1 MTDAVAQVKD
11 LTAKRDRARV
21 ALTRLQTQ
29 REAAEAAKEAAIKE
43 LKDEFNTTPDKA
55 PELLG
60 ELMAQRDILLSK
72 AEQDLS
78 RVNL

>member
-1 MTDAVAQVKD
+1 MTDAVAQVKE
-11 LTAKRDRARV
+11 LTAKRDKARV

-29 REAAEAAKEAAIKE
+29 REAAEATKEEAAKA
-43 LKDEFNTTPDKA
+43 LKDEFKTTPDKA

-60 ELMAQRDILLSK
+60 ELMAQRDILLQK
-72 AEQDLS
+72 AEEDLS